1 MTLVSFW
8 MAGPLRSMTLV
19 SFWMAGP
26 QATEETAV
34 SASPWQRRRGCRARC
49 HPAHSIK
56 MARSARIPPG
66 WWGGRTVGRDG
77 MGWGEVLGW
86 DGMRWRGI
94 WWNGMELGCDGWGG
108 MRLGR
113 MGWDDQRWGVARR
126 DAHGGC
132 APDAPVE
139 SDCLPITVC
148 HIPSLPVCHTI
159 PSHLT
164 HAPTHASRPIPVP
177 HIVSHPS
184 HSITATTIPS
194 HPTHAPGYP
203 GLAVP

>member
-1 MTLVSFW
+1 M
-8 MAGPLRSMTLV
+8 
-19 SFWMAGP
+19 
-26 QATEETAV
+26 
-34 SASPWQRRRGCRARC
+34 
-49 HPAHSIK
+49 
-56 MARSARIPPG
+56 
-66 WWGGRTVGRDG
+66 
-77 MGWGEVLGW
+77 GW

-177 HIVSHPS
+177 HIVSHPIPPITLHHCHYHPITS
-184 HSITATTIPS
+184 HTRTHPRIQALPISLTSLPIPS
-194 HPTHAPGYP
+194 HPTPPSSHCHYAAPSHHIP
-203 GLAVP
+203 HTHLDIQAWQCRKGLAGSIDRSAGEGHNAVVETTSALLTSSGLP